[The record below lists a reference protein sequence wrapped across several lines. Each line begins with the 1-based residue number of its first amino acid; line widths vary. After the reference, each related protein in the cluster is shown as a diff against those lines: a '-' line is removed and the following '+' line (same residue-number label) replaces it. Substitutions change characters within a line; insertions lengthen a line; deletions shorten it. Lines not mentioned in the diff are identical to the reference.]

1 MFEDSRTWQRISGE
15 PAPGIR
21 IHLGYV
27 PEIEVDEAGERR
39 SMRWAI
45 VGAVVLHVALFV
57 VRIPFEPSVPDWQAP
72 ERAVFAVKQLRFER
86 PEPEPQQ
93 ALPRPKRAVKRIP
106 IPDPTPDDPEPIL
119 PDEPEIE
126 IPLLDIDALGID
138 DFFIPDGPP
147 ARGPSGRQAVRL
159 GGDIVPPVKLSG
171 DTPVYTEEARQGRVQ
186 GVVILE
192 AVIDEQGDVSEVK
205 ILKGLPLGLSETAV
219 AAAEQWKFRP
229 ALRNGEPVPVYYNLT
244 VKFSL
249 Q

>member
-1 MFEDSRTWQRISGE
+1 MLEDSRTWQRISGE
-15 PAPGIR
+15 PERGIR

-27 PEIEVDEAGERR
+27 PEIEIDEGEERR
-39 SMRWAI
+39 GMRRAVIGAI
-45 VGAVVLHVALFV
+45 ALHVVLFLVTF
-57 VRIPFEPSVPDWQAP
+57 PFEPSASDWQPP
-72 ERAVFAVKQLRFER
+72 ERVVFAVKELRFER

-93 ALPRPKRAVKRIP
+93 ALPRPRRAVKRIP
-106 IPDPTPDDPEPIL
+106 IPDPTPDEPEPIL

-126 IPLLDIDALGID
+126 VPLLDIDALGID

-147 ARGPSGRQAVRL
+147 SDGPSGGQAMRL
-159 GGDIVPPVKLSG
+159 GGDILPPVKLSG
-171 DTPVYTEEARQGRVQ
+171 ETPVYTEEARQGRIQ

-192 AVIDEQGDVSEVK
+192 AVIDVTGDVSEVK

-244 VKFSL
+244 VTFSL

>member
-1 MFEDSRTWQRISGE
+1 MFEDSRTWERIHGE
-15 PAPGIR
+15 PARGIR

-27 PEIEVDEAGERR
+27 PELDVDEDDERR
-39 SMRWAI
+39 GMRWAI
-45 VGAVVLHVALFV
+45 AGAVLLHLIFFV
-57 VRIPFEPSVPDWQAP
+57 VRLPFNPSVPEWQAP
-72 ERAVFAVKQLRFER
+72 ERPVFAVKQLRFER
-86 PEPEPQQ
+86 PEPLPQQ
-93 ALPRPKRAVKRIP
+93 ALPRPKRAVKRVP

-119 PDEPEIE
+119 RDEPEIE
-126 IPLLDIDALGID
+126 VPLLDLDALGID

-147 ARGPSGRQAVRL
+147 AQGPSGPRAERL

-171 DTPVYTEEARQGRVQ
+171 GTPVYTEEARQGRVQ

-192 AVIDEQGDVSEVK
+192 AVIDVAGNVADVKV
-205 ILKGLPLGLSETAV
+205 LKGLPLGLSETAV
-219 AAAEQWKFRP
+219 AAAQEWKFHP